1 VNLPLP
7 SSFAPLPD
15 SPVGQKQ
22 LLRARALKKRA
33 ELGADQRADASARAA
48 AHFLAHVLARV
59 EIAENATVALFF
71 PIGDEIDCRLLVPDL
86 LKRGCRICLPV
97 VVGKDL
103 PLIFRFWDGNSP
115 LEAAPFGTFVPDDSA
130 QKTVPDIMVMPLAG
144 FDNRG
149 NRLGYG
155 KGFYD
160 RTIAGLAKKPLLVGL
175 AFGAQELERIE
186 PSPHDI
192 PLDMV
197 VTENGVRVFRS

>member
-1 VNLPLP
+1 M
-7 SSFAPLPD
+7 
-15 SPVGQKQ
+15 
-22 LLRARALKKRA
+22 RARALKKRA

-48 AHFLAHVLARV
+48 AHFLARV

-71 PIGDEIDCRLLVPDL
+71 PIGDEIDCQLLVPDL
-86 LKRGCRICLPV
+86 LKQGCRICLPV

-103 PLIFRFWDGNSP
+103 PLIFRLWDGNSP
-115 LEAAPFGTFVPDDSA
+115 LETAPFGTFVPDDSA
-130 QKTVPDIMVMPLAG
+130 RETVPDIMVMPLSG

-175 AFGAQELERIE
+175 AFGVQELERIE
-186 PSPHDI
+186 ASPHDI